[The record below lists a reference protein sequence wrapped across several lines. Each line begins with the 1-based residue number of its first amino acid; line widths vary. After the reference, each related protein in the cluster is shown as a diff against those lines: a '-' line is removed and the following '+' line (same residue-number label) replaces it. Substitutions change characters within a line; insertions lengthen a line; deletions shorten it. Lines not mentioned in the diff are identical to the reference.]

1 MGSLLDTQTL
11 EILAREDS
19 SEDTVASAVKIAR
32 NAYEYWKEVPGT
44 ERSKLLRAI
53 RSQLLRNMDEIVDT
67 MIEETGKVA
76 TEAVVSEVV
85 VSCEVLSYYASHAAS
100 ILKTRSVYPGLLINK
115 RGYKRYEPLG
125 VIGVISP
132 WNYPLV
138 LALGPVATALAA
150 GNAVILKPSE
160 YTPKTGILI
169 GSLIAKAGAPEGLV
183 QVITGHGPTGEAL
196 VRSGVDK
203 IAFTGSVRSGKAVM
217 RAASDSL
224 TPVVLELGGKDPFIV
239 CKDANLDRAARACVW
254 GAFTNCGQTCMATE
268 RVYVVKEVYDEFV
281 DKVISLTAKLHQGT
295 APSDD
300 VGAVIHK
307 GQLDIIDN
315 HLADAIE
322 RGAKVVCGG
331 GHVDVG
337 GRPSMEPTVLLEV
350 DHSMAVMREETFGPL
365 LPIMKVENED
375 EALRLANDSQYG
387 LNASIFA
394 KDRRVIDK
402 LVAGLRSGNVCV
414 NDVMISYGIPSLPF
428 GGIGDSGFGRSHG
441 PEGLREM
448 AHLKSVAEDRFGF
461 SREPSWLPVPSWL
474 AKAVKI
480 GLDLLYRPGHDRTGS
495 AAGNTGNGTQTCVYI
510 NSKEVEIG

>member
-169 GSLIAKAGAPEGLV
+169 GGLIAKAGAPEGLV

-203 IAFTGSVRSGKAVM
+203 TS
-217 RAASDSL
+217 
-224 TPVVLELGGKDPFIV
+224 
-239 CKDANLDRAARACVW
+239 
-254 GAFTNCGQTCMATE
+254 
-268 RVYVVKEVYDEFV
+268 
-281 DKVISLTAKLHQGT
+281 
-295 APSDD
+295 
-300 VGAVIHK
+300 
-307 GQLDIIDN
+307 
-315 HLADAIE
+315 
-322 RGAKVVCGG
+322 
-331 GHVDVG
+331 
-337 GRPSMEPTVLLEV
+337 
-350 DHSMAVMREETFGPL
+350 
-365 LPIMKVENED
+365 
-375 EALRLANDSQYG
+375 
-387 LNASIFA
+387 
-394 KDRRVIDK
+394 
-402 LVAGLRSGNVCV
+402 
-414 NDVMISYGIPSLPF
+414 
-428 GGIGDSGFGRSHG
+428 
-441 PEGLREM
+441 
-448 AHLKSVAEDRFGF
+448 
-461 SREPSWLPVPSWL
+461 
-474 AKAVKI
+474 
-480 GLDLLYRPGHDRTGS
+480 LLY
-495 AAGNTGNGTQTCVYI
+495 
-510 NSKEVEIG
+510 